1 MELSSTFVELSSK
14 SLFLSLDKEKRCLVL
29 TFSMKCEIRNFH
41 VVVCHDRKEMYQK
54 IKLDGHAK
62 LLFCY
67 SNLIAF
73 FRSRCRRRR
82 RCLSSLLNLITKIV
96 RAP

>member
-1 MELSSTFVELSSK
+1 MELSSK
-14 SLFLSLDKEKRCLVL
+14 SLFLSLDKGNRCLVL
-29 TFSMKCEIRNFH
+29 MFSMKCEIRNFH
-41 VVVCHDRKEMYQK
+41 VVVCNERKEMYQK

-67 SNLIAF
+67 SKLIAF

>member
-14 SLFLSLDKEKRCLVL
+14 SLFLSLDKEKRLVL

-41 VVVCHDRKEMYQK
+41 VVVCNDCKEMYQR

-73 FRSRCRRRR
+73 FPFS
-82 RCLSSLLNLITKIV
+82 LPSSSSLPKLPVKFNN
-96 RAP
+96 

>member
-14 SLFLSLDKEKRCLVL
+14 SLFLSLDKEKRLVL

-41 VVVCHDRKEMYQK
+41 VVVCNDCKEMYQR

>member
-1 MELSSTFVELSSK
+1 MELSSK
-14 SLFLSLDKEKRCLVL
+14 SLFLSLDKGNRCLVL
-29 TFSMKCEIRNFH
+29 MFSMKCEIRNFH
-41 VVVCHDRKEMYQK
+41 VVVCNERKEMYQK

-67 SNLIAF
+67 SKLIAF
-73 FRSRCRRRR
+73 FRSRCRRRL

>member
-29 TFSMKCEIRNFH
+29 MFSMKCEIRNFH
-41 VVVCHDRKEMYQK
+41 VVVCNDRKEMYQK

-62 LLFCY
+62 LLFC
-67 SNLIAF
+67 F
-73 FRSRCRRRR
+73 FPFS
-82 RCLSSLLNLITKIV
+82 LPSPSSLPKLPVKFNN
-96 RAP
+96 

>member
-1 MELSSTFVELSSK
+1 MELSSK
-14 SLFLSLDKEKRCLVL
+14 SLFLSLDKEKRLVL

-41 VVVCHDRKEMYQK
+41 VVVCNDRKEMSKK

-67 SNLIAF
+67 SKLIAF
-73 FRSRCRRRR
+73 FRSRCHRRR

>member
-1 MELSSTFVELSSK
+1 MELSPK
-14 SLFLSLDKEKRCLVL
+14 SLFLNLDKGNRCLVL

-41 VVVCHDRKEMYQK
+41 VVVCNDCKEMYQK
-54 IKLDGHAK
+54 IKLDGQ
-62 LLFCY
+62 LFCY
-67 SNLIAF
+67 SKLIAF

-82 RCLSSLLNLITKIV
+82 RCLSSLLNSITKIV